1 MAFGNQLLVSGGSAP
16 PPPVTGNN
24 GQFMYAGTSN
34 GELYQSFDYG
44 ATWYLRYTFGSASDV
59 INLQCS
65 LDGQKVIAINGS
77 LLYLSEDAGQTFTS
91 QARQSFYALSSN
103 ASWIFILLC

>member
-1 MAFGNQLLVSGGSAP
+1 
-16 PPPVTGNN
+16 
-24 GQFMYAGTSN
+24 MYAGTSN

-77 LLYLSEDAGQTFTS
+77 LLYLSEDAGQTFTT
-91 QARQSFYALSSN
+91 QARQSFYALSSD
-103 ASWIFILLC
+103 ATWCIEQLIIDYKEVVILELLGVEI